1 MKYKRT
7 THLKVLVALLMLAST
22 TIPKLKA
29 QPAPAAYTLK
39 EILAV
44 ALENNNNIIK
54 AKYDYEE
61 GLQKTREVRSSAL
74 PQININADLTDN
86 VLQQA
91 FVFPVGFM
99 DPNAG
104 ADEYAVIRA
113 GMQYSTTV
121 NAQATQQLFNKSV
134 FTGIKA
140 AKVSED
146 FYNHNIARTE
156 EEVIQQ
162 VSTLFYQVASLK
174 AQRIVLATT
183 LEETGKNLRITSE
196 RFANGLARKV
206 DVDRLKVNVTN
217 IQTELRSIDDTYSN
231 LLNQLK
237 LVAGIE
243 MDAPLEVDEPLLIAS
258 ETYHYDPLILQDDW
272 AWENKI
278 EYKQLSTQLSLYDL
292 ERKSFSAGYFPTLS
306 AFASYTY
313 TGQSNDFVLS
323 GNANSVWYD
332 IASVGLRL
340 SIPVFD
346 GFNKSA
352 RMQQSKIRRMKTER
366 DMRFTEQ
373 QANMAYENARKT
385 FETSYTSY
393 LAQKDNVA
401 LANSVYD
408 VTLENYNE
416 GVSPLTDLLQAE
428 SAKIQ
433 AQSQLITSLLKVKQA
448 EVDLLK
454 AKGEIKS
461 LLN

>member
-1 MKYKRT
+1 MKYKNVFYRP
-7 THLKVLVALLMLAST
+7 LFISFLFLALAAGSVQAQSG
-22 TIPKLKA
+22 PK
-29 QPAPAAYTLK
+29 QAYTLK
-39 EILAV
+39 EILEV
-44 ALENNNNIIK
+44 ALENNNNVVK
-54 AKYDYEE
+54 ARYDYEE
-61 GLQKTREVRSSAL
+61 GLQKTREVKSSAL
-74 PQININADLTDN
+74 PQVNVTADLTDN

-104 ADEYAVIRA
+104 EDAYAVIRA

-140 AKVSED
+140 ARVSED
-146 FYNHNIARTE
+146 FYNQNIARTE

-162 VSTLFYQVASLK
+162 VASLFYQVASLK
-174 AQRIVLATT
+174 SQRVVLEST
-183 LEETGKNLRITSE
+183 LAETQKNLTILSE
-196 RFANGLARKV
+196 KFQNGLARKV
-206 DVDRLKVNVTN
+206 DVDRLKVNATN
-217 IQTELRSIDDTYSN
+217 IETELRSVDDMHASR
-231 LLNQLK
+231 LNQLK
-237 LVAGIE
+237 LLAGID
-243 MDAPLEVDEPLLIAS
+243 MNTSIDVVEPLLQEADA
-258 ETYHYDPLILQDDW
+258 YQVDPQVLDDDW

-292 ERKSFSAGYFPTLS
+292 ERKNFASGYFPTLS

-313 TGQSNDFVLS
+313 SGQSNDFILS
-323 GNANSVWYD
+323 ANANSVWFD
-332 IASVGLRL
+332 MASIGLRL
-340 SIPVFD
+340 TIPVFD

-352 RMQQSKIRRMKTER
+352 RMQQSRIRRMKTER
-366 DMRFTEQ
+366 DMHFTEQ
-373 QANMAYENARKT
+373 QANMAYDNARKT
-385 FETSYTSY
+385 FETSYSSY
-393 LAQKDNVA
+393 RAQSENVA
-401 LANSVYD
+401 LANSVYE
-408 VTLENYNE
+408 VTLQNYNE